1 MMPND
6 RHGIAVTPRATA
18 LCSSA
23 RGPPI
28 GPPLP
33 PWSNPNPWIH
43 DPIAAPSIPQ
53 LHSIAMPRWTAPARH
68 LSPWKPLAAPSRRGR
83 VCWEKRHKTSPP
95 PPLTAWQVLVFVFW
109 SLVVLLENPTPFSVV
124 LVLQESCY
132 FVSPSIHQ
140 AHHGFRLPTDHVT
153 GVDHDASRRREAPEC
168 RRRGPTTDQG
178 LAPLHGLGPG
188 RRDPRGPQPQVPRRG
203 HRRFPLSRRL
213 PPPGLEEPPPVPPVE
228 EVDHHRPPGRGHP
241 RRRLCQYRVLGRH
254 HRGHPG
260 LPRLDDRRHSGH
272 LVVCLWLRRW
282 AAAVGAAE
290 WYVSLVKR

>member
-1 MMPND
+1 MTPS
-6 RHGIAVTPRATA
+6 RHHPYRSSIASRC
-18 LCSSA
+18 L
-23 RGPPI
+23 G
-28 GPPLP
+28 GPPLLGISRHGNLSRP
-33 PWSNPNPWIH
+33 H
-43 DPIAAPSIPQ
+43 RGAAES
-53 LHSIAMPRWTAPARH
+53 AG
-68 LSPWKPLAAPSRRGR
+68 K
-83 VCWEKRHKTSPP
+83 KRHKTSPP

-132 FVSPSIHQ
+132 FVSPSIRQ